1 MAHLLGSEASS
12 FTSCSSTPFGL
23 MPPLPNA
30 EYEVFLS
37 FRGPDVRT
45 TFADCLYSGLVRSK
59 IRTFRDEEELRKGET
74 IGPSLVQAI
83 TESKIYIPIFTK
95 GYAASKWC
103 LMELAKMVACWKQGK
118 GHMVLPIFYYVD
130 PRDVRH
136 QDGPY
141 KESFEQHSQNHDPEI
156 VKKWREALQE
166 IGKMKGWHLT
176 ESQGQGEVIDEILS
190 KVELHLRSNYTLVNE
205 ELVGIDSHVQDVTKL
220 MNLDSDGE
228 RVVGIHGMGGIGKTT
243 IAKAVYDVVC
253 TSFDKCCFLDNVRNV
268 LSKDDGAT
276 TLQNKVIS
284 TILGYD
290 NLIKNVGEGIRIIR
304 DRVCKYKVLIVLDD
318 VDEKFE
324 FDQVLGRLGN
334 FSLESRFII
343 TTRDKRVL
351 EFFRDQFNLYEVK
364 EMNYDY
370 SLQLFS
376 KHAFQIDYPSK
387 EFKML
392 SQEIIKMAAGLP
404 LALKVLGSL
413 LYNRDTKFWEEKLVE
428 LRKIPCTSDKVQETL
443 KISYNELS
451 RNEKRMFLDISCCF
465 VGEDKDWPFYMWEDC
480 DLYPESGIKTLLL
493 RALIKIDEK
502 NKFWMHDHIRDLGRA
517 IVVGEDVENP
527 CNRSIIWSNVDAVDL
542 LKNGKGTDVVEMMR
556 VDLGYEHKLTNKE
569 LNKLKGL
576 RYLDV
581 KCGSLSGDF
590 CDVLANLRWI
600 RLRSHCQIP
609 TNLNIK
615 NCVILDLVDSQ
626 VKSEWR
632 GWKGIKYAGKL
643 KVLKLRECGYID
655 KFPDVSSCVGL
666 EVIHVTYSLRMTGVL
681 DISSFTNLKS
691 LVLDNTGI
699 TELRGDIGLLH
710 NLQEIVIK
718 DCELRETPA
727 AIFKLSSLQIL
738 NLTSHRKKPLI
749 VTEDIPTAV
758 KHLSISCLSVPNLLN
773 LHQLEELHYL
783 CCRETEIPAD
793 LWKLPKLKT
802 LTLKFCSSSHHTH
815 SPALPSSLVRLDI
828 SYCQYLQTLPSLA
841 NLTSLAEIPGLGEL
855 KMLSTLQLCDV
866 QNMENLDGIENLVQL
881 TVLVVELCGVV
892 GKFPDV
898 SNLTKLKSLSIICCQ
913 RLTEIQDLSGLKDSL
928 TFLEIKASDC
938 LTKVEGIETL
948 ESLQVLS
955 LERTGGSASLLPSS
969 LSKFCKLQEL
979 TYKESWYVP
988 DEMSPQQLPDLPVD
1002 IKVLKIKCESIK
1014 KLPDLSKLAHLEK
1027 LNVQGCTYLTEIR
1040 GLERLVSLQKLV
1052 VSDCYFIKEL
1062 NLCGAKNLR
1071 KLKAF
1076 ECVRLKRVHGI
1087 EELELLQVLEVDT
1100 TLRNTVL
1107 KLKSAASRLRK
1118 RLTRSLGL

>member
-632 GWKGIKYAGKL
+632 GWKGIK
-643 KVLKLRECGYID
+643 VR
-655 KFPDVSSCVGL
+655 VGL

-841 NLTSLAEIPGLGEL
+841 NLTSLAELGLENVSLREIPGLGEL

-955 LERTGGSASLLPSS
+955 LERT
-969 LSKFCKLQEL
+969 
-979 TYKESWYVP
+979 
-988 DEMSPQQLPDLPVD
+988 D
-1002 IKVLKIKCESIK
+1002 
-1014 KLPDLSKLAHLEK
+1014 LEK

>member
-343 TTRDKRVL
+343 TTRDKRV
-351 EFFRDQFNLYEVK
+351 
-364 EMNYDY
+364 
-370 SLQLFS
+370 
-376 KHAFQIDYPSK
+376 
-387 EFKML
+387 
-392 SQEIIKMAAGLP
+392 
-404 LALKVLGSL
+404 
-413 LYNRDTKFWEEKLVE
+413 
-428 LRKIPCTSDKVQETL
+428 
-443 KISYNELS
+443 
-451 RNEKRMFLDISCCF
+451 
-465 VGEDKDWPFYMWEDC
+465 
-480 DLYPESGIKTLLL
+480 
-493 RALIKIDEK
+493 DEK

-802 LTLKFCSSSHHTH
+802 LTL
-815 SPALPSSLVRLDI
+815 
-828 SYCQYLQTLPSLA
+828 
-841 NLTSLAEIPGLGEL
+841 
-855 KMLSTLQLCDV
+855 CDV

>member
-1 MAHLLGSEASS
+1 
-12 FTSCSSTPFGL
+12 

-176 ESQGQGEVIDEILS
+176 ESQGY
-190 KVELHLRSNYTLVNE
+190 LHLRSNYTLVNE

-632 GWKGIKYAGKL
+632 GWKGIK
-643 KVLKLRECGYID
+643 
-655 KFPDVSSCVGL
+655 SCVGL

-802 LTLKFCSSSHHTH
+802 LTLKFCSSSHTTLLLQL
-815 SPALPSSLVRLDI
+815 SVPSSLVRLDI

-841 NLTSLAEIPGLGEL
+841 NLTSLAELGLENVSLREIPGLGEL

-955 LERTGGSASLLPSS
+955 L
-969 LSKFCKLQEL
+969 
-979 TYKESWYVP
+979 
-988 DEMSPQQLPDLPVD
+988 LPDLPVD

>member
-758 KHLSISCLSVPNLLN
+758 KHLSISCLSVPNL
-773 LHQLEELHYL
+773 
-783 CCRETEIPAD
+783 
-793 LWKLPKLKT
+793 
-802 LTLKFCSSSHHTH
+802 
-815 SPALPSSLVRLDI
+815 PSSLVRLDI

-841 NLTSLAEIPGLGEL
+841 NLTSLAELGLENVSLREIPGLGEL

-979 TYKESWYVP
+979 TYK
-988 DEMSPQQLPDLPVD
+988 
-1002 IKVLKIKCESIK
+1002 CESIK

>member
-130 PRDVRH
+130 PRDIRH

-318 VDEKFE
+318 IDEKFE

-758 KHLSISCLSVPNLLN
+758 KHLSISCLSVP
-773 LHQLEELHYL
+773 
-783 CCRETEIPAD
+783 T
-793 LWKLPKLKT
+793 
-802 LTLKFCSSSHHTH
+802 
-815 SPALPSSLVRLDI
+815 LPSSLVRLDI

-841 NLTSLAEIPGLGEL
+841 NLTSLAELGLENVSLREIPGLGEL

-955 LERTGGSASLLPSS
+955 LERT
-969 LSKFCKLQEL
+969 
-979 TYKESWYVP
+979 V
-988 DEMSPQQLPDLPVD
+988 SPQELPDLPVD

>member
-632 GWKGIKYAGKL
+632 GWKGIK
-643 KVLKLRECGYID
+643 V
-655 KFPDVSSCVGL
+655 
-666 EVIHVTYSLRMTGVL
+666 RM
-681 DISSFTNLKS
+681 NLKS

-841 NLTSLAEIPGLGEL
+841 NLTSLAELGLENVSLREIPGLGEL

-979 TYKESWYVP
+979 TYKESW
-988 DEMSPQQLPDLPVD
+988 
-1002 IKVLKIKCESIK
+1002 CESIK

>member
-130 PRDVRH
+130 PRDIRH

-318 VDEKFE
+318 IDEKFE

-758 KHLSISCLSVPNLLN
+758 KHLSISCLSVPNL
-773 LHQLEELHYL
+773 
-783 CCRETEIPAD
+783 
-793 LWKLPKLKT
+793 
-802 LTLKFCSSSHHTH
+802 
-815 SPALPSSLVRLDI
+815 PSSLVRLDI

-841 NLTSLAEIPGLGEL
+841 NLTSLAELGLENVSLREIPGLGEL

-979 TYKESWYVP
+979 TYK
-988 DEMSPQQLPDLPVD
+988 
-1002 IKVLKIKCESIK
+1002 
-1014 KLPDLSKLAHLEK
+1014 
-1027 LNVQGCTYLTEIR
+1027 GCTYLTEIR

>member
-130 PRDVRH
+130 PRDIRH

-318 VDEKFE
+318 IDEKFE

-727 AIFKLSSLQIL
+727 
-738 NLTSHRKKPLI
+738 
-749 VTEDIPTAV
+749 EDIPTAV

-793 LWKLPKLKT
+793 LWKLPKLNT
-802 LTLKFCSSSHHTH
+802 LTLKFCSSSHTTLLLQLSDHTH

-841 NLTSLAEIPGLGEL
+841 NLTSLAELGLENVSLREIPGLGEL

-913 RLTEIQDLSGLKDSL
+913 RLTEIQDLS
-928 TFLEIKASDC
+928 
-938 LTKVEGIETL
+938 
-948 ESLQVLS
+948 
-955 LERTGGSASLLPSS
+955 
-969 LSKFCKLQEL
+969 
-979 TYKESWYVP
+979 
-988 DEMSPQQLPDLPVD
+988 DLPVD

>member
-228 RVVGIHGMGGIGKTT
+228 RVVGIHGMGGI
-243 IAKAVYDVVC
+243 D
-253 TSFDKCCFLDNVRNV
+253 
-268 LSKDDGAT
+268 
-276 TLQNKVIS
+276 
-284 TILGYD
+284 
-290 NLIKNVGEGIRIIR
+290 
-304 DRVCKYKVLIVLDD
+304 
-318 VDEKFE
+318 
-324 FDQVLGRLGN
+324 

-783 CCRETEIPAD
+783 CCRETEIPA
-793 LWKLPKLKT
+793 
-802 LTLKFCSSSHHTH
+802 
-815 SPALPSSLVRLDI
+815 ALPSSLVRLDI

-841 NLTSLAEIPGLGEL
+841 NLTSLAELGLENVSLREIPGLGEL

>member
-130 PRDVRH
+130 PRDIRH

-318 VDEKFE
+318 IDEKFE

-343 TTRDKRVL
+343 TTRD
-351 EFFRDQFNLYEVK
+351 
-364 EMNYDY
+364 
-370 SLQLFS
+370 
-376 KHAFQIDYPSK
+376 
-387 EFKML
+387 
-392 SQEIIKMAAGLP
+392 
-404 LALKVLGSL
+404 
-413 LYNRDTKFWEEKLVE
+413 
-428 LRKIPCTSDKVQETL
+428 
-443 KISYNELS
+443 
-451 RNEKRMFLDISCCF
+451 
-465 VGEDKDWPFYMWEDC
+465 
-480 DLYPESGIKTLLL
+480 
-493 RALIKIDEK
+493 IKIDEK

-793 LWKLPKLKT
+793 LWKLPKLNT

-841 NLTSLAEIPGLGEL
+841 NLTSLAELGLENVSLREIPGLGEL

-988 DEMSPQQLPDLPVD
+988 DEMSPQELPDLPVD

>member
-343 TTRDKRVL
+343 TTRD
-351 EFFRDQFNLYEVK
+351 
-364 EMNYDY
+364 
-370 SLQLFS
+370 
-376 KHAFQIDYPSK
+376 
-387 EFKML
+387 
-392 SQEIIKMAAGLP
+392 
-404 LALKVLGSL
+404 
-413 LYNRDTKFWEEKLVE
+413 
-428 LRKIPCTSDKVQETL
+428 
-443 KISYNELS
+443 
-451 RNEKRMFLDISCCF
+451 
-465 VGEDKDWPFYMWEDC
+465 
-480 DLYPESGIKTLLL
+480 
-493 RALIKIDEK
+493 IKIDEK

-841 NLTSLAEIPGLGEL
+841 NLTSLAELGLENVSLREIPGLGEL

>member
-343 TTRDKRVL
+343 TT
-351 EFFRDQFNLYEVK
+351 
-364 EMNYDY
+364 
-370 SLQLFS
+370 
-376 KHAFQIDYPSK
+376 
-387 EFKML
+387 
-392 SQEIIKMAAGLP
+392 
-404 LALKVLGSL
+404 
-413 LYNRDTKFWEEKLVE
+413 T
-428 LRKIPCTSDKVQETL
+428 
-443 KISYNELS
+443 
-451 RNEKRMFLDISCCF
+451 
-465 VGEDKDWPFYMWEDC
+465 
-480 DLYPESGIKTLLL
+480 
-493 RALIKIDEK
+493 LIKIDEK

-793 LWKLPKLKT
+793 LWKL
-802 LTLKFCSSSHHTH
+802 
-815 SPALPSSLVRLDI
+815 
-828 SYCQYLQTLPSLA
+828 
-841 NLTSLAEIPGLGEL
+841 L

-955 LERTGGSASLLPSS
+955 
-969 LSKFCKLQEL
+969 F
-979 TYKESWYVP
+979 
-988 DEMSPQQLPDLPVD
+988 
-1002 IKVLKIKCESIK
+1002 KVLKIKCESIK

>member
-590 CDVLANLRWI
+590 CDVLAN
-600 RLRSHCQIP
+600 
-609 TNLNIK
+609 
-615 NCVILDLVDSQ
+615 
-626 VKSEWR
+626 
-632 GWKGIKYAGKL
+632 
-643 KVLKLRECGYID
+643 
-655 KFPDVSSCVGL
+655 
-666 EVIHVTYSLRMTGVL
+666 
-681 DISSFTNLKS
+681 
-691 LVLDNTGI
+691 
-699 TELRGDIGLLH
+699 
-710 NLQEIVIK
+710 
-718 DCELRETPA
+718 
-727 AIFKLSSLQIL
+727 
-738 NLTSHRKKPLI
+738 
-749 VTEDIPTAV
+749 
-758 KHLSISCLSVPNLLN
+758 
-773 LHQLEELHYL
+773 
-783 CCRETEIPAD
+783 
-793 LWKLPKLKT
+793 
-802 LTLKFCSSSHHTH
+802 
-815 SPALPSSLVRLDI
+815 
-828 SYCQYLQTLPSLA
+828 YLQTLPSLA
-841 NLTSLAEIPGLGEL
+841 NLTSLAELGLENVSLREIPGLGEL

-955 LERTGGSASLLPSS
+955 L
-969 LSKFCKLQEL
+969 
-979 TYKESWYVP
+979 
-988 DEMSPQQLPDLPVD
+988 
-1002 IKVLKIKCESIK
+1002 IKCESIK